1 MISKMLFG
9 ANGVLQKGYA
19 GYSDIAAFI
28 FNRETAYTI
37 SATFGSG
44 TENAGCNSSTK
55 AYYGGGNAGSYNRI
69 YDLIFSAKETSSLL
83 SATLAVGRVA
93 LCALNSTTKGYWAGG
108 YIPSPAAQSSEID
121 GIQFSNDTA
130 VNPSATLSYPIIRNT
145 ASVCSSTR
153 GYICGGTSTSLSP
166 QTTKLIDYLTYSSET
181 ITNLGFVLTA
191 SSQGG
196 AGVNSTTTGYVA
208 LGWVGSTDPL
218 TSAPNASPRV
228 DKLVFST
235 NTVSA
240 LGTNLSVGRMSLSGF
255 NNAQKGIFTGG
266 ETQFLSGS
274 TTTVEKLVFAT
285 ETLSVVSTA
294 SLFRQYTTGTQ
305 SGGFL

>member
-28 FNRETAYTI
+28 FSRETAYTI

-83 SATLAVGRVA
+83 SATLVTGRVA
-93 LCALNSTTKGYWAGG
+93 LGTVNSTTRGYWVGG
-108 YIPSPAAQSSEID
+108 YLPASNLPSSEID
-121 GIQFSNDTA
+121 GIIFSSDTITNPAAALSTALFRDTA
-130 VNPSATLSYPIIRNT
+130 T
-145 ASVCSSTR
+145 VCSSTK
-153 GYICGGTSTSLSP
+153 GYVCGGTNNTITP
-166 QTTKLIDYLTYSSET
+166 NTRKLVNYLTYSSET
-181 ITNLGFVLTA
+181 ITNLGDALSA

-196 AGVNSTTTGYVA
+196 AGVNSTTIGYSA
-208 LGWVGSTDPL
+208 LGWVGSSDPL
-218 TSAPNASPRV
+218 TSAPNASPRIEKV
-228 DKLVFST
+228 TFATDTIAAFGS
-235 NTVSA
+235 
-240 LGTNLSVGRMSLSGF
+240 NLSVGRMSLSAF
-255 NNAQKGIFTGG
+255 NNAQKGVFTGG